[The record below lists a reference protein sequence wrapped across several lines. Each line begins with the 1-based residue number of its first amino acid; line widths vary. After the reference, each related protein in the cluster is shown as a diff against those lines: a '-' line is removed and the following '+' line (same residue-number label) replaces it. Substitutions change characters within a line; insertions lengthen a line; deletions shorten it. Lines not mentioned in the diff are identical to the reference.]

1 MDFDQADITP
11 EDKEPEKTGAE
22 AHHHQHHQQVLN
34 RLARIEGHV
43 RAIKK
48 MVEADKPCPDV
59 LVQIAAVRSALN
71 GAGRVILE
79 DHLQS
84 CMVEAV
90 EKDDYERALKDLKNS
105 LDKFIG

>member
-1 MDFDQADITP
+1 MDLDELGSQSENQDSEVSTM
-11 EDKEPEKTGAE
+11 E
-22 AHHHQHHQQVLN
+22 AHRHEHHQQVLN

-48 MVEADKPCPDV
+48 MVEADTPCPDV

-71 GAGRVILE
+71 GVGRVILE
-79 DHLQS
+79 DHLES

-90 EKDDYERALKDLKNS
+90 EKDDYEQALRDLRAS